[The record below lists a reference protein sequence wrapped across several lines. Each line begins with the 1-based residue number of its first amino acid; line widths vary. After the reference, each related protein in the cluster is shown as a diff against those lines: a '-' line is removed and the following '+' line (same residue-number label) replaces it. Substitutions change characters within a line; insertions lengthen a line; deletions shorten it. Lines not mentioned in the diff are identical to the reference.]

1 MGLLSDLFYEQE
13 ACSVHLTEYSTLVWL
28 NPLSERGLVL
38 TWGSKAHLSVFL
50 LIFCVEGLSSLFSE
64 ELARA
69 DR

>member
-1 MGLLSDLFYEQE
+1 M
-13 ACSVHLTEYSTLVWL
+13 HLTEYSTLVWL

-50 LIFCVEGLSSLFSE
+50 LSFCVEGLSSLFSE